1 MVSRIIILSAAVFLV
16 AQAFSIDPFK
26 IDKVPTM
33 NFLLLDNFMYFFF
46 KQYVKTKK
54 QLKNLS
60 QRWERFK
67 KAYNKTYPSD
77 SEEARRHAIWRN
89 NTVLIM

>member
-1 MVSRIIILSAAVFLV
+1 MVSRIIILSAAMFLV

-33 NFLLLDNFMYFFF
+33 NFLLLDNFMFIFLQRICE
-46 KQYVKTKK
+46 KKK